1 MKITESGRIELSQEL
16 LSAIHETAMDNAVD
30 TKLTTLWR
38 NAYLR
43 LAMSV
48 DHLRLIVDRATTE

>member
-1 MKITESGRIELSQEL
+1 
-16 LSAIHETAMDNAVD
+16 MDNTVD
-30 TKLTTLWR
+30 TELTTLWR

-48 DHLRLIVDRATTE
+48 DYLRLIVDRATTE